1 MGRLLKNISIYF
13 AGNVINRIMGFV
25 VMSIAT
31 YVLTNQS
38 DFGYFSMASNM
49 INIIM
54 TLVCL
59 QAWMAI
65 IRFVFDYETPKGKM
79 HVIATGYFIEFLTFI
94 IYTLGF
100 VIFNIIFPV
109 RDSIELYL
117 LSFGYVFNQGVQ
129 FACRGLGKN
138 KLYVASGIVGSTA
151 QLISS
156 IIFLFVFKM
165 TSNALIL
172 AMSIS
177 YISQGLFIEFF
188 LNSLKYFNHKYI
200 NLKLAKK
207 MLKYCIPTALNY
219 AAYWINQSLNVVVI
233 GIYIDQSSAGIF
245 SAASKMNS
253 LIALV
258 MIAFNFAFQEYSFSI
273 SKSNARER
281 MYNKVFDAFIRF
293 ISCGMMI
300 LIPVTSILFSFLIG
314 PAYESARDLIPL
326 LYIGSFFDSM
336 QVFLGSIM
344 QAEKKVNLMFISQ
357 LVGCAVTFVV
367 MFLTVNF
374 LGLHCAS
381 VSMIA
386 CFLTVSLIRIFGLRP
401 KIVLKFNMSY
411 FLHYVLVFILT
422 VIIYIYCNE
431 LINLIYCF
439 ALLVYFLFCI
449 KHLIIDVK
457 SSISQRI
464 NKN

>member
-13 AGNVINRIMGFV
+13 AGNVVNRIMGFL

-31 YVLTNQS
+31 YVLTDQS

-54 TLVCL
+54 TLVCV

-79 HVIATGYFIEFLTFI
+79 HVVATGYFIELLTFI
-94 IYTLGF
+94 VYSLGF
-100 VIFNIIFPV
+100 LIFNMIFQV
-109 RDSIELYL
+109 RDSIELYF

-138 KLYVASGIVGSTA
+138 KLYVASGVVGSTA

-156 IIFLFVFKM
+156 IIFLFIFKM

-188 LNSLKYFNHKYI
+188 LNSFKYFNHKYI

-207 MLKYCIPTALNY
+207 MLKYCIPTAFNY
-219 AAYWINQSLNVVVI
+219 AAYWTNQSLNVVII
-233 GIYIDQSSAGIF
+233 GFYIGQSSAGIF

-273 SKSNARER
+273 SKSNVRER
-281 MYNKVFDAFIRF
+281 MYNKVFDAFVRF

-300 LIPVTSILFSFLIG
+300 LIRNVVDIFWCRIGLLFLW
-314 PAYESARDLIPL
+314 LTCW
-326 LYIGSFFDSM
+326 
-336 QVFLGSIM
+336 LGSISGYII
-344 QAEKKVNLMFISQ
+344 QTYCS
-357 LVGCAVTFVV
+357 AV
-367 MFLTVNF
+367 
-374 LGLHCAS
+374 
-381 VSMIA
+381 
-386 CFLTVSLIRIFGLRP
+386 
-401 KIVLKFNMSY
+401 IV
-411 FLHYVLVFILT
+411 
-422 VIIYIYCNE
+422 
-431 LINLIYCF
+431 
-439 ALLVYFLFCI
+439 
-449 KHLIIDVK
+449 
-457 SSISQRI
+457 RR
-464 NKN
+464 